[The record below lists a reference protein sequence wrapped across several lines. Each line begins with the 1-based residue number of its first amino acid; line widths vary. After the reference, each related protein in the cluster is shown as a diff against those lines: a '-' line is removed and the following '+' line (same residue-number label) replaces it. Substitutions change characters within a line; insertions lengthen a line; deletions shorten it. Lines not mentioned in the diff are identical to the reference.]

1 EIRGA
6 GEVLGESQSGDMQE
20 IGFNLYA
27 DMLNRAVKALKA
39 GNEPDIAEPL
49 GITTEIN
56 LHSPAL
62 LPNDYC
68 GDVNERLTLY
78 KRLAN
83 CATLDELAHLHE
95 ELIDRFGLLP
105 SQASA
110 LLDTHRLRI
119 LAKPLGIAKIDA
131 SSSGILLQFIPNP
144 PIDPVKIIQMIQ
156 TKPGCKLAGPDRLKV
171 SREMPEVKNRV
182 EEVVRLLKELG

>member
-1 EIRGA
+1 
-6 GEVLGESQSGDMQE
+6 MQE

-27 DMLNRAVKALKA
+27 EMLNQAVKTLKA
-39 GNEPDIAEPL
+39 GKEPDIAQPPA
-49 GITTEIN
+49 ITTEIN

-83 CATLDELAHLHE
+83 CAYLDDLDQLHE

-144 PIDPVKIIQMIQ
+144 PIDPIKIIQMIQ
-156 TKPGCKLAGPDRLKV
+156 SKPGCKLAGPDRLKV

-182 EEVVRLLKELG
+182 EEIVRLLKELG